1 MDRAAVS
8 NGTPGASLGLLPLLR
23 GLEEGTA
30 SESHRVLQASLQ
42 QPVSQAR
49 KDTAETHFTEEP
61 LEAQERQGLSM
72 VLWVE
77 SELPLSSLSPNQMD

>member
-1 MDRAAVS
+1 MLH
-8 NGTPGASLGLLPLLR
+8 ASP
-23 GLEEGTA
+23 
-30 SESHRVLQASLQ
+30 Q

-61 LEAQERQGLSM
+61 LEAQKRQGLSM

-77 SELPLSSLSPNQMD
+77 SELPLSSLSSNQLGSETGRHHSVSMCLPGAGLGAGAEF